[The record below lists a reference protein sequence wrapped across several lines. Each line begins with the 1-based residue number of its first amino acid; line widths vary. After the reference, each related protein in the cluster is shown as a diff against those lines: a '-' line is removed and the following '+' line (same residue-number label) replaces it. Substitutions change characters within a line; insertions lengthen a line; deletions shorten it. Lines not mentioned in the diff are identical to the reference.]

1 MGCGIKVAHVSGRIQ
16 ETERKDVCMA
26 ALENFRVAVLATD
39 GFEEAELTEP
49 AKALGQAGAKVEIIS
64 LKAGKIQAFQH
75 LDKSIQVP
83 VDLTID
89 QANPQQYDAL
99 LLPGGALNADKMR
112 AEPKVQ
118 QFVRAIFNAGK
129 PMAVICHAPWELVS
143 AKVARGRTLTSYY
156 TIQDDIRNAGGNW
169 VDQEVVV
176 DGNIVT
182 SRQPS
187 DIPAFNRE
195 MIRLFSARRPQAAA
209 R

>member
-1 MGCGIKVAHVSGRIQ
+1 
-16 ETERKDVCMA
+16 MA

-49 AKALGQAGAKVEIIS
+49 AKSLGQAGAKVDIIS
-64 LKAGKIQAFQH
+64 LKPGTIQAFQH
-75 LDKSIQVP
+75 HDKSIQVP

-89 QANPQQYDAL
+89 QANPQHYDAL

-112 AEPKVQ
+112 AEPKVL
-118 QFVRAIFNAGK
+118 QFVRAIHDAGK

-143 AKVARGRTLTSYY
+143 ANLVRGRTLTSYY

-169 VDQEVVV
+169 VDKEVVV
-176 DGNIVT
+176 DGNLVT

-187 DIPAFNRE
+187 DILAFNRE
-195 MIRLFSARRPQAAA
+195 MIRLFSSRRPQTAA

>member
-1 MGCGIKVAHVSGRIQ
+1 M
-16 ETERKDVCMA
+16 T

-39 GFEEAELTEP
+39 GFEEIELTEP
-49 AKALGQAGAKVEIIS
+49 ARALGLAGAKVDIIS
-64 LKAGKIQAFQH
+64 LKMGKIQAFQH
-75 LDKSIQVP
+75 LDKSIQIP

-89 QANPQQYDAL
+89 QANPQHYDAL

-118 QFVRAIFNAGK
+118 GFVRAIHDAGK

-143 AKVARGRTLTSYY
+143 ANVARGHTLTSYY

-169 VDQEVVV
+169 VDKEVVV
-176 DGNIVT
+176 DGNLVT

-187 DIPAFNRE
+187 DILTFIRE
-195 MIRLFSARRPQAAA
+195 MIRLFASRRPQTAAP
-209 R
+209 